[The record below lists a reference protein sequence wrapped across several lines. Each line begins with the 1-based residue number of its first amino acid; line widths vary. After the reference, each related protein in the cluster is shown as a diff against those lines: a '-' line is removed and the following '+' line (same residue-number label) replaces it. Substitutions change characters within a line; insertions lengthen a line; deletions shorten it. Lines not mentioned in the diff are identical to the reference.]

1 MSESTT
7 IEAVE
12 YVRLSPDTALACWQL
27 PDGSREWSWAWSVIG
42 YGSRGAYPTRQEAEA
57 ALAQVMAARER
68 AA

>member
-27 PDGSREWSWAWSVIG
+27 PDGSLEWSWAWSALG

-57 ALAQVMAARER
+57 ALERVMAAQAV